1 MVMARPQTNLPLASV
16 CLLVLQVVLASSA
29 LAVILLVQTE
39 HAYKIAFALLED
51 LFKMENAS
59 QTIPYAGDKT
69 PIPTSAYSALVASSP
84 LLMDNA
90 SPN

>member
-1 MVMARPQTNLPLASV
+1 MSMLSLQAVSIRILSLLQIMVMARPQTYLPLASV
-16 CLLVLQVVLASSA
+16 CLLVRQVVLASSA

-59 QTIPYAGDKT
+59 
-69 PIPTSAYSALVASSP
+69 
-84 LLMDNA
+84 
-90 SPN
+90 

>member
-1 MVMARPQTNLPLASV
+1 MLMLSLQVVSTRILSLLQVMVMARPQTSLPPASV
-16 CLLVLQVVLASSA
+16 CLLVRQVVLASSA

-59 QTIPYAGDKT
+59 
-69 PIPTSAYSALVASSP
+69 
-84 LLMDNA
+84 
-90 SPN
+90 

>member
-1 MVMARPQTNLPLASV
+1 MLMQSLQAVLTRMLSLLQVMVMVQPLTSLPPASA
-16 CLLVLQVVLASSA
+16 CLLVRQVVLASSA

-59 QTIPYAGDKT
+59 
-69 PIPTSAYSALVASSP
+69 
-84 LLMDNA
+84 
-90 SPN
+90 